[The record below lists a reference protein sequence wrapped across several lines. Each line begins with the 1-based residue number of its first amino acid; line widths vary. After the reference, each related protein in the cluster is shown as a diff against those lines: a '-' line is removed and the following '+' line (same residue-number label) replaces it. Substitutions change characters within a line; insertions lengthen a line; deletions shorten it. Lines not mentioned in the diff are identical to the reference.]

1 MDTGLGAKAY
11 AIIEQGKIGMILS
24 SRPTDRRQ
32 LIEEAAGITKYKARR
47 RAAELKLEAAQQN
60 LTRLEDIIY
69 EIDKQRG
76 SLKRQA
82 AKARR
87 YTRLRDEMR
96 RWEKVLFARRYR
108 SLSEA
113 IESARAR
120 LNEARTNEAAASA
133 RLAEVENELGRI
145 RIELA
150 TADAA
155 ATAGPRSRARARA
168 RDQPPP
174 AADRARYAAGRDA
187 EEARRGARRR
197 APAARSAARART
209 RRARRPPP
217 GGGRSGGRARRSGGA
232 GRGGGRGIHARVD
245 GDRSARAGCREGA
258 RRRLRG
264 AQHDHRADRGA

>member
-47 RAAELKLEAAQQN
+47 RSAELKLEAAQQN

-113 IESARAR
+113 IEAARAR

-150 TADAA
+150 TADTA
-155 ATAGPRSRARARA
+155 ATQAREAVHAHELEINRRQQQIA
-168 RDQPPP
+168 LDTQQAEMLKKR
-174 AADRARYAAGRDA
+174 A
-187 EEARRGARRR
+187 EELDSR

-209 RRARRPPP
+209 ARARGPPP
-217 GGGRSGGRARRSGGA
+217 GG
-232 GRGGGRGIHARVD
+232 
-245 GDRSARAGCREGA
+245 DRSRVGA
-258 RRRLRG
+258 RRGSGASRRRRPRNTRARGWRSKRSSRTSRRRAATSTRSSTPLR
-264 AQHDHRADRGA
+264 R